1 MLGVNASHGSFTDKH
16 GLFGRPSDDPCMGVR
31 IVRSGVKD
39 LTGAAQERSSHL
51 GNGYFSSVAVDQTAV
66 GPAVINS
73 YLDIKRR
80 NLL

>member
-1 MLGVNASHGSFTDKH
+1 VVLVRLKRLGVQFVEA
-16 GLFGRPSDDPCMGVR
+16 P
-31 IVRSGVKD
+31 
-39 LTGAAQERSSHL
+39 
-51 GNGYFSSVAVDQTAV
+51 VDAV